1 MKLKVGANSNGVQK
15 VCLFLEKDNS
25 NYNHKSRNRR
35 CYGNDKKTHNE
46 PPDYSSINNVS
57 KVHQTFFC
65 ENKKKQK
72 YDYLLKISIVR
83 NVSRYDIKKEKKYS
97 QS

>member
-15 VCLFLEKDNS
+15 VCLFLEKDKS

-57 KVHQTFFC
+57 KSTSNIFLP
-65 ENKKKQK
+65 KQK
-72 YDYLLKISIVR
+72 KAKIRLS
-83 NVSRYDIKKEKKYS
+83 SKDIYCKKCMTL
-97 QS
+97 

>member
-15 VCLFLEKDNS
+15 VCLFLEKDKS

-35 CYGNDKKTHNE
+35 CYGNVKKTHNE

-57 KVHQTFFC
+57 KSTSNIFLR
-65 ENKKKQK
+65 KQK
-72 YDYLLKISIVR
+72 KAKIRLS
-83 NVSRYDIKKEKKYS
+83 SKDIYCKKCIPL
-97 QS
+97 